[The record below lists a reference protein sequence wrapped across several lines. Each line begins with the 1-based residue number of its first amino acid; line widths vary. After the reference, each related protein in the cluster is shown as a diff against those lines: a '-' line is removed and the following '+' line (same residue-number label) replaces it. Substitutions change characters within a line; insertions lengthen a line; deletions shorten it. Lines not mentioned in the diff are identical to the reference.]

1 MSITLPRKAVWS
13 PLIKMAT
20 VWYQWMPPF
29 SLLSQ
34 PPYQPV
40 LLSTFCHLDGNQ
52 GLSEPHHNHQHG
64 DCQPSDLKISLL
76 SSPIWPISP
85 TIRSGCNLPN
95 LSAFLTDLSAC
106 QASCTCSS
114 CHPRSD
120 LSSLLDLF
128 LRIRTWILNN
138 PWSTFFLAPHQ
149 HHLIQINPGIAW
161 STFDAP
167 VVQCWNMTMRWTE
180 LIHKHFFT
188 ASLSFTQAPRSPHYS
203 GSSVK
208 HIHPYPSTGMEWIS
222 ALYRLCLQQRALTLH
237 QTLHKKRPHFK
248 TDNHTS
254 WILHEGIR
262 NEITGRWRQNYFII
276 VFFAD
281 HNNSWS
287 NSRDLDL
294 QWELRIS
301 QCS

>member
-120 LSSLLDLF
+120 LSSPLDF
-128 LRIRTWILNN
+128 SPRIQIWVLNN
-138 PWSTFFLAPHQ
+138 LCPDFSSTSSAPPDSNQPWHSLVN
-149 HHLIQINPGIAW
+149 L
-161 STFDAP
+161 
-167 VVQCWNMTMRWTE
+167 CC
-180 LIHKHFFT
+180 T
-188 ASLSFTQAPRSPHYS
+188 ACAVLEYDNEVDQGA
-203 GSSVK
+203 
-208 HIHPYPSTGMEWIS
+208 HP
-222 ALYRLCLQQRALTLH
+222 
-237 QTLHKKRPHFK
+237 
-248 TDNHTS
+248 
-254 WILHEGIR
+254 
-262 NEITGRWRQNYFII
+262 
-276 VFFAD
+276 
-281 HNNSWS
+281 
-287 NSRDLDL
+287 
-294 QWELRIS
+294 
-301 QCS
+301 